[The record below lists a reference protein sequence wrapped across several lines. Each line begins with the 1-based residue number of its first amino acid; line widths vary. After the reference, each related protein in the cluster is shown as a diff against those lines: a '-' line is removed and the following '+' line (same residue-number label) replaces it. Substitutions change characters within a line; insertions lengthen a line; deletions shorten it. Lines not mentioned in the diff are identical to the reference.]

1 MLAPGQVSPAQGT
14 LSIGCLSRYGPPI
27 LKPLGKKTPPM
38 PEREF
43 LQSTKDLI
51 AMLLIEIRRLKAE
64 GIQVR
69 VPCGAPAGLLLGK
82 HQQAVSMASAAQV
95 LCDPQQVAAQPATPC
110 YSTANHP

>member
-27 LKPLGKKTPPM
+27 LKPLGKKIPLM

-43 LQSTKDLI
+43 LQFTKDLI

-64 GIQVR
+64 CINVG

-82 HQQAVSMASAAQV
+82 HQQAVSMASAAEV
-95 LCDPQQVAAQPATPC
+95 LCDPQQVDVQPAIPR
-110 YSTANHP
+110 YRTANHP